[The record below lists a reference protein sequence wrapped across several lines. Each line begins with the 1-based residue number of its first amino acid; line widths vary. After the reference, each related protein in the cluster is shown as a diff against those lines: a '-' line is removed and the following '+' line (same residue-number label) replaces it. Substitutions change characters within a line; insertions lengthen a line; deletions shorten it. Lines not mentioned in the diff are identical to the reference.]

1 MNKIALNPEV
11 LKLLAHAAAPGA
23 GLGAAAGGIH
33 GAVTA
38 DEGDRLAGGLRGA
51 AAGGVAGGLLS
62 VPTAVAGGIGGLGV
76 NAMRGTKSPLG
87 MGPSGDELLQ
97 AFRDIGHGT
106 AAGYGVGSMG
116 GGLAGSAAVNH
127 FANKGKEAAMN
138 PALEHMLTH
147 TGVGAAGGAGL
158 GVMFGDEGNR
168 MDSALRGAALGGMGG
183 ALFGGG
189 QLAGA
194 QLDNALGQQMHA
206 MHPPASM
213 PEPGTAA
220 SAAALYGSGAP
231 VAAAAKA
238 APKPKAAPKAKPAAA
253 AAPKPK
259 AKPKTKK
266 TAAEIAYGLGQ
277 LDALETFGFEKD
289 ATLGGVIAAGKAGLK
304 AAKPIFEQG
313 MRGARLG
320 GRMMGK
326 GVSTGVT
333 EGMNRLAKSAP
344 GVHSG
349 LQTAGKVLRSP
360 FTQAAGTVAAAGTA
374 VA

>member
-277 LDALETFGFEKD
+277 LDVIEALGIEKD
-289 ATLGGVIAAGKAGLK
+289 AMLGGVIAAGKAGLN
-304 AAKPIFEQG
+304 AAKPIFAQG

-326 GVSTGVT
+326 GVSTGVAQ
-333 EGMNRLAKSAP
+333 GMNTLSKSAP
-344 GVHSG
+344 GLHSG

-360 FTQAAGTVAAAGTA
+360 YTQAAGTVAAAGAA
-374 VA
+374 V